1 MNGNVSAERPK
12 QGGDHK
18 ISEEAR
24 MPKSPFQ
31 SKAHNGRAR
40 RDGAA
45 RSAEVKFSGS
55 EEGQDD
61 AIDLEAPTPRFQSRI
76 SKKSMPCLSYL
87 PAIHTCN
94 IFQNYISS
102 YLYEVPFFHESHTC
116 SSYLSQNYVET
127 GYWYVRYAIFTRTC
141 F

>member
-24 MPKSPFQ
+24 MPKSPSQ

-40 RDGAA
+40 RDTDGAA

-61 AIDLEAPTPRFQSRI
+61 AIDLEPPTPVPEPNFEEI
-76 SKKSMPCLSYL
+76 NAL
-87 PAIHTCN
+87 PILPTCN
-94 IFQNYISS
+94 T
-102 YLYEVPFFHESHTC
+102 YLQHFSELHIVVP
-116 SSYLSQNYVET
+116 V
-127 GYWYVRYAIFTRTC
+127 
-141 F
+141 